1 MNFRFFFAM
10 TFFIPILH
18 RLGEQCAPQNW
29 NFCVLLHYYVTISES
44 WGSNCFPCSP
54 GCGHCPD
61 VFFPKSYFECEI
73 TNLAKFLWFNCNW
86 RHRQIAFVEII
97 LPSRVENA
105 WRTIHF
111 MTFYK
116 LQTTSFYSWTSW
128 KICKVCNIKLQWFA
142 TKEKAFNFC
151 SRHNFTLFIAKCKIN
166 VSSIWFELGH
176 ADLFQCLKFIFSV
189 CKFYYQ
195 HFWALLYPRGSL
207 LLKKT
212 AAVYM
217 FSLYPLSSLRG
228 KKENSESLRRE

>member
-1 MNFRFFFAM
+1 MVQLQLKTEA
-10 TFFIPILH
+10 
-18 RLGEQCAPQNW
+18 
-29 NFCVLLHYYVTISES
+29 IS
-44 WGSNCFPCSP
+44 
-54 GCGHCPD
+54 
-61 VFFPKSYFECEI
+61 
-73 TNLAKFLWFNCNW
+73 
-86 RHRQIAFVEII
+86 AFVEIII

-166 VSSIWFELGH
+166 VSSTWFELGH
-176 ADLFQCLKFIFSV
+176 ADLPIPMLKIHLFSLYSSAI
-189 CKFYYQ
+189 YYQ
-195 HFWALLYPRGSL
+195 HFWTLLYPRGSL